1 MLGAFVLKQAQFFSS
16 LTISQKFFNL
26 KFKYLFISAKSRIN
40 SVDSFVS
47 AVEEPDDLMKF
58 GEGMLSPSHFVI
70 ASPSLVHRYS
80 QHLGQLECLNWNS
93 PLMIPLE
100 QRQFSIAKNLMVC
113 CLKKILL
120 CECSPFKACAGYFYV
135 LDDAFVL

>member
-113 CLKKILL
+113 CLTKNTSLRMQPFQSVCWLFL
-120 CECSPFKACAGYFYV
+120 CS
-135 LDDAFVL
+135 